1 MQAQHFKL
9 GENKQVVLALDRSLW
24 YTAGKL
30 EVPKGIHI
38 VEMPSRSPE
47 IQRRRKTLAAY
58 K

>member
-9 GENKQVVLALDRSLW
+9 GENKQVVLALERALW
-24 YTAGKL
+24 HTAGKL

-38 VEMPSRSPE
+38 VEMPSHSPE
-47 IQRRRKTLAAY
+47 TSTSRKTLATY